1 MLISSNHVPG
11 YKQKQRSGWDKV
23 SRKENAKKVAWLMS
37 RAYVTLCA
45 TCVTSTWLFK
55 GFPTQMRHDRLT
67 GKPWQ
72 SWLWQAWWENQFCNE
87 KDRFWFFQEP
97 ITRSVHLHCI
107 RDPTYAQTEVFLEM
121 CFPRTSVST
130 AVRIWPKST
139 LKQMTAQ
146 ARSEVPHP
154 SSVFLDYF
162 SLSALEFSHMRTAAE
177 TDVRGK
183 QF

>member
-1 MLISSNHVPG
+1 
-11 YKQKQRSGWDKV
+11 
-23 SRKENAKKVAWLMS
+23 MS

-139 LKQMTAQ
+139 LKIMAAKAKSRILRPFSSTIF
-146 ARSEVPHP
+146 VPFR
-154 SSVFLDYF
+154 VDFG
-162 SLSALEFSHMRTAAE
+162 HMWTAAE